1 MVRDV
6 ERIKQKIILL
16 FVVMI
21 AFCGAAFLCGLEAE
35 AATSTVKYHGSVVY
49 GPTTSGVFTVNGKP
63 AFCMQA
69 YKSCPSS
76 NTKLYESVYGNETA
90 RRILYYGWGGQKKWS
105 GFKNKTMGYVITSNA
120 LDQVYSGNKHSY
132 IPNYTKFWNYMKS
145 QPAPPSAFVKFS
157 KTKASV
163 KWDTDKQRQVTE
175 TISIQGDKGGTIS
188 FTVPANVSLIK
199 NNDTKPLN
207 GKVTL
212 KVGDQFRLEALQSVK
227 GSWNTG
233 NVGKKFKY
241 QSILL
246 KTKSSSI
253 QNLGQGRMI
262 EDKVQRIS
270 FGVDWLNLEQ
280 PVGSLEIRKTESE
293 TGKLIEG
300 AEFTVYADEDIFDQ
314 IKNEKVYS
322 KGDEVTKGLTGSDG
336 KLKFTSLMLGKYMVK
351 ETNVPNGYLP
361 NEKEYFFAFEK
372 SADDATKTYAE
383 SIDVVNAPTVT
394 ELKKTDFFTSEEVE
408 GAKMR
413 LIDKEGKV
421 IEEWTSGKEAHIIKG
436 LTYGEE
442 YVLHEE
448 TAPDG
453 YELAEDVKFTVGS
466 ENKIEMKDR
475 PKSITEVIKVESDS
489 GEPLEGAILQIID
502 KDEVVK
508 EEWTTTKEACVISG
522 LNYDEEYTLHEVT
535 APAGYELAEDIK
547 FIVGEKN
554 EIKME
559 DKAKPHV
566 FIEKEQPDDRDIF
579 PITGDS
585 ASLFGL
591 GIMFIGASIS
601 LMILLFVR
609 EKNLIK

>member
-1 MVRDV
+1 
-6 ERIKQKIILL
+6 
-16 FVVMI
+16 
-21 AFCGAAFLCGLEAE
+21 
-35 AATSTVKYHGSVVY
+35 
-49 GPTTSGVFTVNGKP
+49 
-63 AFCMQA
+63 
-69 YKSCPSS
+69 
-76 NTKLYESVYGNETA
+76 
-90 RRILYYGWGGQKKWS
+90 
-105 GFKNKTMGYVITSNA
+105 
-120 LDQVYSGNKHSY
+120 
-132 IPNYTKFWNYMKS
+132 
-145 QPAPPSAFVKFS
+145 
-157 KTKASV
+157 
-163 KWDTDKQRQVTE
+163 
-175 TISIQGDKGGTIS
+175 
-188 FTVPANVSLIK
+188 
-199 NNDTKPLN
+199 
-207 GKVTL
+207 
-212 KVGDQFRLEALQSVK
+212 
-227 GSWNTG
+227 
-233 NVGKKFKY
+233 
-241 QSILL
+241 
-246 KTKSSSI
+246 
-253 QNLGQGRMI
+253 
-262 EDKVQRIS
+262 
-270 FGVDWLNLEQ
+270 
-280 PVGSLEIRKTESE
+280 
-293 TGKLIEG
+293 
-300 AEFTVYADEDIFDQ
+300 
-314 IKNEKVYS
+314 
-322 KGDEVTKGLTGSDG
+322 
-336 KLKFTSLMLGKYMVK
+336 
-351 ETNVPNGYLP
+351 
-361 NEKEYFFAFEK
+361 
-372 SADDATKTYAE
+372 
-383 SIDVVNAPTVT
+383 
-394 ELKKTDFFTSEEVE
+394 
-408 GAKMR
+408 MR

-508 EEWTTTKEACVISG
+508 EEWTTTKEAYVISG
-522 LNYDEEYTLHEVT
+522 LNYGEEYTLHEVT